1 MLQEIE
7 KYEHIDKV
15 YKIAREEWLQT
26 LESSQIFIYIYI
38 YMNISTLI
46 LIDIHQYIYISLH
59 LEVQR

>member
-38 YMNISTLI
+38 YI
-46 LIDIHQYIYISLH
+46 YIYTWI
-59 LEVQR
+59 